1 MEINDITK
9 EIIGAAI
16 EVHKT
21 LGPGLLEKPYEL
33 CLIHELKL
41 RGIKC
46 ESQKPV
52 PIQYKGLVLDDSLKL
67 DLVVENKVIVELK
80 ATKEILPVHRAQIM
94 SYMKLSSINNG
105 LIINF
110 HVKLLKDG
118 NERFIDQ
125 AQLS

>member
-41 RGIKC
+41 RGLKC
-46 ESQKPV
+46 ESQKTV
-52 PIQYKGLVLDDSLKL
+52 SIQYKGLVLDDSLKL

-80 ATKEILPVHRAQIM
+80 ATKEIQPVHRAQIM

-118 NERFIDQ
+118 IERFIDQ
-125 AQLS
+125 AQRS

>member
-9 EIIGAAI
+9 KIIGAAI

-21 LGPGLLEKPYEL
+21 LGPGLLEKTYEL
-33 CLIHELKL
+33 CLIHELKI
-41 RGIKC
+41 RGLKC

-52 PIQYKGLVLDDSLKL
+52 PIEYKGIVLDDSLRL
-67 DLVVENKVIVELK
+67 DLVVEDKVIVELK
-80 ATKEILPVHRAQIM
+80 ATNEILPIHKAQIM
-94 SYMKLSSINNG
+94 SYMRLSNIKVG

-110 HVKLLKDG
+110 HVRLLKDG
-118 NERFIDQ
+118 IERIILN

>member
-41 RGIKC
+41 RGLKC
-46 ESQKPV
+46 ESQKTV
-52 PIQYKGLVLDDSLKL
+52 SIQYKGLVLDDSLKL

-80 ATKEILPVHRAQIM
+80 ATKEIMPVHRAQIM

-118 NERFIDQ
+118 IERFIDQ
-125 AQLS
+125 AQPS

>member
-1 MEINDITK
+1 
-9 EIIGAAI
+9 
-16 EVHKT
+16 
-21 LGPGLLEKPYEL
+21 
-33 CLIHELKL
+33 
-41 RGIKC
+41 
-46 ESQKPV
+46 
-52 PIQYKGLVLDDSLKL
+52 
-67 DLVVENKVIVELK
+67 ELK

-118 NERFIDQ
+118 IERFIDQ

>member
-41 RGIKC
+41 RGLKC

-52 PIQYKGLVLDDSLKL
+52 SIQYKGLVLDDSLKL

-94 SYMKLSSINNG
+94 SYMRLSSINNG

-110 HVKLLKDG
+110 HVNLLKD
-118 NERFIDQ
+118 E
-125 AQLS
+125 LSAS

>member
-46 ESQKPV
+46 ESPKTV
-52 PIQYKGLVLDDSLKL
+52 SIQYKGLVLDDSLKL

-118 NERFIDQ
+118 IERFIGK
-125 AQLS
+125 AQPS

>member
-94 SYMKLSSINNG
+94 SYMKLSCINNG

-118 NERFIDQ
+118 IERFIDQ

>member
-46 ESQKPV
+46 ESQKTV
-52 PIQYKGLVLDDSLKL
+52 SIQYKGLVLDDSLKL

-94 SYMKLSSINNG
+94 SYMKLSCINNG

-118 NERFIDQ
+118 IERFIGK

>member
-105 LIINF
+105 LSINF

-118 NERFIDQ
+118 IERFIDH
-125 AQLS
+125 A

>member
-52 PIQYKGLVLDDSLKL
+52 SIQYKGLVLDDSLKL
-67 DLVVENKVIVELK
+67 DLAVENKVIVELK

-118 NERFIDQ
+118 IERFIDQ
-125 AQLS
+125 AQFS

>member
-41 RGIKC
+41 RGLKC
-46 ESQKPV
+46 ESQKTV
-52 PIQYKGLVLDDSLKL
+52 SIQYKGLVLDDSLKL

-94 SYMKLSSINNG
+94 SYMKLSCINNG

-118 NERFIDQ
+118 IERFIGK

>member
-94 SYMKLSSINNG
+94 SYMKLSCINNG

-110 HVKLLKDG
+110 HVNLLKDG
-118 NERFIDQ
+118 IERFIDQ
-125 AQLS
+125 AQPS

>member
-1 MEINDITK
+1 MEINNITK

-16 EVHKT
+16 EVHKI

-33 CLIHELKL
+33 CLIHELEL
-41 RGIKC
+41 RGLKC

-52 PIQYKGLVLDDSLKL
+52 SIRYKGIVLDDSLKL

-80 ATKEILPVHRAQIM
+80 ATNEVLPVHRAQIM
-94 SYMKLSSINNG
+94 SYMKLSSIDTG

-118 NERFIDQ
+118 VERFVLY
-125 AQLS
+125 AQPS

>member
-16 EVHKT
+16 EVHKI

-118 NERFIDQ
+118 IERFIGK

>member
-46 ESQKPV
+46 EFQKPV
-52 PIQYKGLVLDDSLKL
+52 SIQYKGLVLDDSLKL

-118 NERFIDQ
+118 IERFIDQ

>member
-94 SYMKLSSINNG
+94 SYMKLSCINNG

-118 NERFIDQ
+118 IERFIDQ
-125 AQLS
+125 AQSS

>member
-33 CLIHELKL
+33 CLIHELNL
-41 RGIKC
+41 RGLKC

-52 PIQYKGLVLDDSLKL
+52 CIQYKGLVLDNSLKL
-67 DLVVENKVIVELK
+67 DLVVENQVIVELK
-80 ATKEILPVHRAQIM
+80 ATNEILPIHRAQIL
-94 SYMKLSSINNG
+94 SYMKLSKINIG

-110 HVKLLKDG
+110 HSCLLKDG
-118 NERFIDQ
+118 IERFTNK
-125 AQLS
+125 AQPS

>member
-16 EVHKT
+16 EVHKI

-33 CLIHELKL
+33 CLIHEL
-41 RGIKC
+41 RGLKC

-52 PIQYKGLVLDDSLKL
+52 SIQYKGLVLDDSLKL

-118 NERFIDQ
+118 IERFIDQ
-125 AQLS
+125 AQPS

>member
-94 SYMKLSSINNG
+94 SYMKLSCINNG

-110 HVKLLKDG
+110 HVNLLKDG
-118 NERFIDQ
+118 IERFIDQ